1 MNVIIEIII
10 SIMIIIG
17 GLLSILAAIGVIRL
31 PDVYT
36 RTHAAGIS
44 NTFGVSLLL
53 FATVGYFFH
62 SGEGFNARVLLAV
75 LFIFLTTPVASH
87 LINRA
92 AYDTG
97 VPLAIR
103 IRDQLRSVKKT
114 ISRKR
119 KVLLSDKNKL
129 KKHDKNGKNWKN
141 EWNGNDAKKK
151 LMSAKIRKNKNVN
164 ARNKRLKNS
173 RMILSMKSSSKMK
186 VKPNQT
192 MINRKNKK
200 SMARFNLCHAYYFR
214 FFLTAMVHLL
224 IQSNFSV
231 SSVIFISQTWVLL
244 PIWIASAVAVT
255 NPACFDAK

>member
-10 SIMIIIG
+10 SIMILIG

-103 IRDQLRSVKKT
+103 IRDQLRSVKKDD
-114 ISRKR
+114 I
-119 KVLLSDKNKL
+119 
-129 KKHDKNGKNWKN
+129 
-141 EWNGNDAKKK
+141 KKK
-151 LMSAKIRKNKNVN
+151 KNLIIRQEQIEK
-164 ARNKRLKNS
+164 ARQEREELEE
-173 RMILSMKSSSKMK
+173 RMEWERREDQEEQEREREE
-186 VKPNQT
+186 QT
-192 MINRKNKK
+192 IEE
-200 SMARFNLCHAYYFR
+200 
-214 FFLTAMVHLL
+214 
-224 IQSNFSV
+224 QSDDSEHEIIEQDE
-231 SSVIFISQTWVLL
+231 SETESDDDKTE
-244 PIWIASAVAVT
+244 
-255 NPACFDAK
+255 K

>member
-103 IRDQLRSVKKT
+103 IRDQLRSVKKDD
-114 ISRKR
+114 I
-119 KVLLSDKNKL
+119 
-129 KKHDKNGKNWKN
+129 KKKKSLIIRQEQIEKARQEREELEERM
-141 EWNGNDAKKK
+141 EWERREEK

-200 SMARFNLCHAYYFR
+200 AWRDLIS
-214 FFLTAMVHLL
+214 AML
-224 IQSNFSV
+224 I
-231 SSVIFISQTWVLL
+231 IF
-244 PIWIASAVAVT
+244 AS
-255 NPACFDAK
+255 F

>member
-10 SIMIIIG
+10 SIMILIG

-103 IRDQLRSVKKT
+103 IRDQLRSVKKDD
-114 ISRKR
+114 I
-119 KVLLSDKNKL
+119 
-129 KKHDKNGKNWKN
+129 
-141 EWNGNDAKKK
+141 KKK
-151 LMSAKIRKNKNVN
+151 KNLIIRQEQIEK
-164 ARNKRLKNS
+164 ARQEREELEERMEWERREEKMTMLGPVVERNMTEFLK
-173 RMILSMKSSSKMK
+173 
-186 VKPNQT
+186 PT
-192 MINRKNKK
+192 INRTYN
-200 SMARFNLCHAYYFR
+200 
-214 FFLTAMVHLL
+214 
-224 IQSNFSV
+224 
-231 SSVIFISQTWVLL
+231 
-244 PIWIASAVAVT
+244 IAERNGRIPPPPPELECAVAL
-255 NPACFDAK
+255 PPLFP

>member
-10 SIMIIIG
+10 SVMIIIS
-17 GLLSILAAIGVIRL
+17 GLLSILSAVGVIRL

-62 SGEGFNARVLLAV
+62 SGEGFNARVLLAI

-103 IRDQLRSVKKT
+103 IRDQLRSVKKDD
-114 ISRKR
+114 IKQ
-119 KVLLSDKNKL
+119 
-129 KKHDKNGKNWKN
+129 
-141 EWNGNDAKKK
+141 
-151 LMSAKIRKNKNVN
+151 RKNLIIRQEQIEK
-164 ARNKRLKNS
+164 ARQEKEALEDRLDWEL
-173 RMILSMKSSSKMK
+173 RAEEIDAYEEQEDAEREREE
-186 VKPNQT
+186 QT
-192 MINRKNKK
+192 IEE
-200 SMARFNLCHAYYFR
+200 
-214 FFLTAMVHLL
+214 
-224 IQSNFSV
+224 QSDDSEHEIIEQDE
-231 SSVIFISQTWVLL
+231 SEE
-244 PIWIASAVAVT
+244 
-255 NPACFDAK
+255 K

>member
-103 IRDQLRSVKKT
+103 IRDQLRSVKKDD
-114 ISRKR
+114 I
-119 KVLLSDKNKL
+119 
-129 KKHDKNGKNWKN
+129 
-141 EWNGNDAKKK
+141 KKK
-151 LMSAKIRKNKNVN
+151 KSLIIRQEREELEERMEWERREEKIDEREDQEEQE
-164 ARNKRLKNS
+164 REREEQTIEEQS
-173 RMILSMKSSSKMK
+173 DDSEHEIIEQDESETESDDDKSEK
-186 VKPNQT
+186 
-192 MINRKNKK
+192 
-200 SMARFNLCHAYYFR
+200 
-214 FFLTAMVHLL
+214 
-224 IQSNFSV
+224 
-231 SSVIFISQTWVLL
+231 
-244 PIWIASAVAVT
+244 
-255 NPACFDAK
+255 

>member
-10 SIMIIIG
+10 SIMILIG

-103 IRDQLRSVKKT
+103 IRDQLRSVKKDD
-114 ISRKR
+114 I
-119 KVLLSDKNKL
+119 
-129 KKHDKNGKNWKN
+129 
-141 EWNGNDAKKK
+141 KKK
-151 LMSAKIRKNKNVN
+151 KNLIIRQEQIEKARQEREELEERMEWERREEKSMSVKIKKNKNGN

-173 RMILSMKSSSKMK
+173 RMIPSMKSSSRMK
-186 VKPNQT
+186 VKLNQT
-192 MINRKNKK
+192 MIKRRNKK
-200 SMARFNLCHAYYFR
+200 SMARVHQ
-214 FFLTAMVHLL
+214 LTSAMLF
-224 IQSNFSV
+224 IFV
-231 SSVIFISQTWVLL
+231 SF
-244 PIWIASAVAVT
+244 
-255 NPACFDAK
+255 

>member
-1 MNVIIEIII
+1 MTVNVIIEIII

-103 IRDQLRSVKKT
+103 IRDQLRSVKKDD
-114 ISRKR
+114 I
-119 KVLLSDKNKL
+119 
-129 KKHDKNGKNWKN
+129 
-141 EWNGNDAKKK
+141 KKK
-151 LMSAKIRKNKNVN
+151 KSLIIRQEREELEERMEWERREEKIDEREDQEEQE
-164 ARNKRLKNS
+164 REREEQTIEEQS
-173 RMILSMKSSSKMK
+173 DDSEHEIIEQDESETESDDDKSEK
-186 VKPNQT
+186 
-192 MINRKNKK
+192 
-200 SMARFNLCHAYYFR
+200 
-214 FFLTAMVHLL
+214 
-224 IQSNFSV
+224 
-231 SSVIFISQTWVLL
+231 
-244 PIWIASAVAVT
+244 
-255 NPACFDAK
+255 

>member
-1 MNVIIEIII
+1 MTVNVIIEIII

-129 KKHDKNGKNWKN
+129 KKHDKNGRIGRT
-141 EWNGNDAKKK
+141 NG
-151 LMSAKIRKNKNVN
+151 MGTTRRKIDEREDQEEQE
-164 ARNKRLKNS
+164 REREEQTIEEQS
-173 RMILSMKSSSKMK
+173 DDSEHEIIEQDESETESDDDKSE
-186 VKPNQT
+186 
-192 MINRKNKK
+192 NKK
-200 SMARFNLCHAYYFR
+200 HGE
-214 FFLTAMVHLL
+214 
-224 IQSNFSV
+224 I
-231 SSVIFISQTWVLL
+231 
-244 PIWIASAVAVT
+244 
-255 NPACFDAK
+255 

>member
-103 IRDQLRSVKKT
+103 IRDQLRSVKKDD
-114 ISRKR
+114 I
-119 KVLLSDKNKL
+119 
-129 KKHDKNGKNWKN
+129 
-141 EWNGNDAKKK
+141 KKK
-151 LMSAKIRKNKNVN
+151 KSLIIRQEQIEKARQEREELEERMEWERREEKIDEREDQEEQE
-164 ARNKRLKNS
+164 REREEQTIEEQS
-173 RMILSMKSSSKMK
+173 DDSEHEIIEQDESEIESDDDKSEK
-186 VKPNQT
+186 
-192 MINRKNKK
+192 
-200 SMARFNLCHAYYFR
+200 
-214 FFLTAMVHLL
+214 
-224 IQSNFSV
+224 
-231 SSVIFISQTWVLL
+231 
-244 PIWIASAVAVT
+244 
-255 NPACFDAK
+255 